1 MGSLSFMH
9 WLVVVGV
16 ILLFAGPKRIPE
28 LAKALGKGIRE
39 FKKALGD
46 PESSSREDDEAS
58 LGLVQPLNSKGDCRQ
73 DLIPLSEVESSF
85 HPKAKIR

>member
-1 MGSLSFMH
+1 MGSFSFMH
-9 WLVVVGV
+9 WMVVVGV

-46 PESSSREDDEAS
+46 SESSLPEDDKAS
-58 LGLVQPLNSKGDCRQ
+58 LGSVHQLKSKSQHRQ

-85 HPKAKIR
+85 HPKAKLR